1 MGHGETPLLGH
12 KRRLAVSAAILL
24 LITGFL
30 ASAVLA
36 VFTDLT
42 TSDGNTFTSGTVDLT
57 VAPAT
62 AAITL
67 SGMAPGDRI
76 AKPIDVTNSGVLD
89 LRYAVD
95 SATTDDVLASALEL
109 TVKSGV
115 TDCSSSGFDLSGAV
129 VYGPAPLG
137 ATTTLPILG
146 DAAQGDDAG
155 DRTLAAGASEV
166 LCLDVTLPFATGN
179 ASAGLA
185 TTATFTFHAEQTTGN
200 P

>member
-146 DAAQGDDAG
+146 DA
-155 DRTLAAGASEV
+155 LAAGASEV